1 MKINIT
7 IMFFLCQLTNL
18 YSQKVEGVLIDELT
32 LEKISF
38 ANIMNVNNK
47 LYTYSD
53 VDGRFSLKAINND
66 TIVISHINY
75 YEKKIIKKNNNSD
88 TTFILKPK
96 FHELEEIIISSSEN
110 KVEKIGYKKGRHTFP
125 LSLNVNY
132 AIRINNKKTL
142 KLKKIELPIKSDNKL
157 EYGDEGLIT
166 LQIFQNINPNKI
178 ELKPLSRKFTAKVN
192 VNKKKLI
199 YEIKDNLI
207 VPDIDFYVV
216 IERVITNKTFS
227 TKKYYGINPSIHFD
241 SKGVKN
247 DVYIKYNH
255 SNNWMEYQNYLK
267 LKAKN
272 TISIPSPLFSLK
284 LFVTKVE

>member
-1 MKINIT
+1 
-7 IMFFLCQLTNL
+7 MFFLCQLTNL

-227 TKKYYGINPSIHFD
+227 TKKYYGINPSIHFV

>member
-1 MKINIT
+1 
-7 IMFFLCQLTNL
+7 MFFLCQLTNL